1 MNLSR
6 NILNNLN
13 EEQLIE
19 MSNLI
24 KRKTGLPVNIW
35 VDDIGIER
43 KNKHDK
49 PRIKVQNNTSD
60 RRQSDTFSLSISKT
74 PEVIAGTCK
83 LDSDIL
89 NEVKQYV
96 IKHYDILIKHW
107 NQEIDIEELKDVLY
121 S

>member
-43 KNKHDK
+43 KNKHD
-49 PRIKVQNNTSD
+49 
-60 RRQSDTFSLSISKT
+60 
-74 PEVIAGTCK
+74 
-83 LDSDIL
+83 
-89 NEVKQYV
+89 
-96 IKHYDILIKHW
+96 
-107 NQEIDIEELKDVLY
+107 
-121 S
+121 